1 MQELTL
7 SVPDMSC
14 QHCVNTINTA
24 LTQLSG
30 VGQVQVDLA
39 TKSVQVHYQP
49 EQISST
55 QMESAIS
62 EAGYTVADVK
72 STPVPVVQQQG
83 DCSCGCQASN
93 N

>member
-14 QHCVNTINTA
+14 QHCVNTIDTA
-24 LTQLSG
+24 LTHLSG
-30 VGQVQVDLA
+30 VEHVQVDLA
-39 TKSVQVHYQP
+39 TRLVQVQYQP
-49 EQISST
+49 EQVSST

-62 EAGYTVADVK
+62 EAGYTVAAVK
-72 STPVPVVQQQG
+72 SAPVPVVQQQG
-83 DCSCGCQASN
+83 GCSCGCQASN